1 MNVCRYKKKLERKQ
15 LTLRY
20 KDIEYL
26 IVSAILVIFIGDFE
40 IL

>member
-1 MNVCRYKKKLERKQ
+1 MLCHNKKLERKQ

-20 KDIEYL
+20 KDIEYFK